1 MNEHEIQTYMMNLLK
16 LEKVLVFRINQ
27 GRRGHI
33 KMTSREGLSD
43 LIGITPKGK
52 FFAVECKAY
61 KGKLSEAQIEFMD
74 DIVKNNGL
82 AYVVYDIG
90 ECGQVAQILKQT

>member
-1 MNEHEIQTYMMNLLK
+1 MNEHEIQTYLLNLLA
-16 LEKVLVFRINQ
+16 LEKIMAIRINN

-33 KMTSREGLSD
+33 KMASIKGISD
-43 LIGITPKGK
+43 IIGITPKGK

-61 KGKLSEAQIEFMD
+61 NGKLSEAQTAFMD

-82 AYVVYDIG
+82 AFVVYDIG
-90 ECGQVAQILKQT
+90 ECGQVAQILKQS